1 MNLTKEGLNEIE
13 KTADKHK
20 NITLLFLVQIL
31 RELREL
37 KKLLNKE

>member
-1 MNLTKEGLNEIE
+1 MNLTEEGLNEIE

-20 NITLLFLVQIL
+20 NVTLLFLVQIL

-37 KKLLNKE
+37 KKLLNKK